1 MLNKILVAIDES
13 ASSQWA
19 FDTAL
24 SMAKALE
31 AQLLLV
37 HIVDAFSPNSPKH
50 PCVSTESFSM
60 DVESPAQKEYE
71 QRWQAFMDRYST
83 LLEQKQ
89 ADAEAVGVATTYIHT
104 QGIPGQKIC
113 EIAKTNS
120 IDLIVV
126 GNHDRTNQVELDRG
140 SVSNYLVHHA
150 PCSVTVVHPKAR
162 DEESAQVVGN
172 SMFAA
177 VGAA

>member
-1 MLNKILVAIDES
+1 MLSKILVAIDES

-24 SMAKALE
+24 PMAKALE

-60 DVESPAQKEYE
+60 DVESPAQKAYE
-71 QRWQAFMDRYST
+71 QRWQAFMNRYDT

-89 ADAEAVGVATTYIHT
+89 AEAKAAGVATTYLQT

-113 EIAKTNS
+113 EIAKANN

-126 GNHDRTNQVELDRG
+126 GNHDRTNQEELDRG

-162 DEESAQVVGN
+162 DEESSHVVGN
-172 SMFAA
+172 SMFATA
-177 VGAA
+177 SAA